1 MFNQGLYAM
10 TLFRPDLCLP
20 EDWVSRAQFRFYTPG
35 DEAVWA
41 RLGIES
47 GLFENNAQAESAF
60 DHSFWMDRP
69 LLNRGMVF
77 MLDEAHREIAIMT
90 AWFDGGQGTLQWLM
104 AEPSL
109 PVHETHY
116 QLAGYGLGLLGR
128 LEYQDACLTLCGD
141 NAQALRAYLY
151 LGFRPLLGGGAEERE
166 KWARLLDQLAN

>member
-1 MFNQGLYAM
+1 MPARGLGV
-10 TLFRPDLCLP
+10 P
-20 EDWVSRAQFRFYTPG
+20 QFRFYTPG

-47 GLFENNAQAESAF
+47 GLFENNVQAESAF

-69 LLNRGMVF
+69 LLNRRMVF
-77 MLDEAHREIAIMT
+77 MLDEAHREIATMT

-104 AEPSL
+104 AQPSL

>member
-1 MFNQGLYAM
+1 
-10 TLFRPDLCLP
+10 
-20 EDWVSRAQFRFYTPG
+20 
-35 DEAVWA
+35 
-41 RLGIES
+41 
-47 GLFENNAQAESAF
+47 
-60 DHSFWMDRP
+60 MDRP
-69 LLNRGMVF
+69 LLNRRMVF
-77 MLDEAHREIAIMT
+77 MLDEAHREIATMT

-166 KWARLLDQLAN
+166 KWPGCWISWPTEWELMHER